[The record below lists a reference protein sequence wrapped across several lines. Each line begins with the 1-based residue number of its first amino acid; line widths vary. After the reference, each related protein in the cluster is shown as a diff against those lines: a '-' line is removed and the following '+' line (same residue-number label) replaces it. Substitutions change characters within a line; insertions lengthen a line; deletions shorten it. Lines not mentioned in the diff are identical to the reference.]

1 MALQDVL
8 NHVGCELLPAA
19 VLWDMDGTIVDS
31 EDEWAEITRQIVL
44 AKGGEW
50 NDDDD
55 AFIRG
60 ANSLNHGGRM
70 ADAVERGTGSRPD
83 PNALF
88 IELGER
94 MKTDV
99 YGQATLI
106 PGAHELLLAFREAG
120 VAQAMVTATPKDI
133 VDVAL
138 EALGENYFNAVVTG
152 SEDVPGKPDPA
163 PYLLGA
169 KRLAAE
175 PAECLAFEDSGTGL
189 AAARASGAH
198 VVDVNECRLADLA
211 KFL

>member
-8 NHVGCELLPAA
+8 NHVGCERLPAA

-31 EDEWAEITRQIVL
+31 EEEWAEITRQIVL

-60 ANSLNHGGRM
+60 ANTQDHGGRM
-70 ADAVERGTGSRPD
+70 ADAVERAVGTRPD
-83 PNALF
+83 PSQLF
-88 IELGER
+88 RELGER

-99 YGQATLI
+99 YGAATLI
-106 PGAHELLLAFREAG
+106 EGARELLLAFREAG
-120 VAQAMVTATPKDI
+120 IAQAMVTATPKDI

-152 SEDVPGKPDPA
+152 SEDVPGKPDPG

-175 PAECLAFEDSGTGL
+175 PTECLAFEDSRAGL

-198 VVDVNECRLADLA
+198 VVDVNEYRLADLA
-211 KFL
+211 KLL